1 MNTKQLGQFA
11 RNYGQITFIEMGVEP
26 DGSFERRAR
35 EDAAARGWAFEKVRG
50 DMSMI
55 QRLLDGQWDEKEFLV
70 LSAGGSVAPSY
81 DDRVIHS
88 IKS

>member
-1 MNTKQLGQFA
+1 
-11 RNYGQITFIEMGVEP
+11 
-26 DGSFERRAR
+26 
-35 EDAAARGWAFEKVRG
+35 
-50 DMSMI
+50 MSMI

-70 LSAGGSVAPSY
+70 LSAGDSVAPSY